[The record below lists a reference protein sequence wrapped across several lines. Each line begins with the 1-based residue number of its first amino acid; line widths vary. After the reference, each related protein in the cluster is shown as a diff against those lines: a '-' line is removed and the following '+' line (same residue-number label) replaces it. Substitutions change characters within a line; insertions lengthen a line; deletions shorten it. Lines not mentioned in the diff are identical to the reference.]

1 MKQRKR
7 KLIIDKFNLIDVQ
20 KMQRQVWD
28 TKDIVTT
35 LDLAPHNRRIMY
47 LKENSSVEKMLTSPA
62 KPFQSNKEKPW
73 INSKQLTKSKKN
85 FIKEENRDNW
95 CDAWQIRHEVIQRL
109 WEQ

>member
-35 LDLAPHNRRIMY
+35 LDLAPHNRSIMN

-62 KPFQSNKEKPW
+62 KPFQSNKEKFR
-73 INSKQLTKSKKN
+73 IDSKKLTKSKKN
-85 FIKEENRDNW
+85 SKKEENRDNW
-95 CDAWQIRHEVIQRL
+95 DDAWQIRPEVIQKL
-109 WEQ
+109 

>member
-35 LDLAPHNRRIMY
+35 LDLAPHNRSIMN

-62 KPFQSNKEKPW
+62 KPFQSNKEKHW
-73 INSKQLTKSKKN
+73 IDSKKLSKSKKN
-85 FIKEENRDNW
+85 FEKEENRGKW
-95 CDAWQIRHEVIQRL
+95 GDAWKIRPEVIQKL
-109 WEQ
+109 